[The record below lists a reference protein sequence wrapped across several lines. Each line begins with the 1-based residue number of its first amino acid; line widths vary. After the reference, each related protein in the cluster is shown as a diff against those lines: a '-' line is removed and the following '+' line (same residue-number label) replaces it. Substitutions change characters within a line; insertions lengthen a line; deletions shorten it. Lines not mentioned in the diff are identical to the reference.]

1 MSLAPFFGE
10 RSGGAR
16 SGSLSEEL
24 FEPLMREAL
33 GELNRPFEVH
43 QARRAL
49 AFCEPGEIIYPESAQ
64 ESAQLWESGATVVI
78 QRLSETNQLIRELCE
93 SATQALGKEVLCSVY
108 LSRRGGISFSWHKDM
123 WSVFVVQV
131 HGSKTF
137 HVCRSEDEL
146 AAAAKGER
154 FPLEP
159 GAWLRID
166 PEEPHMATSEAE
178 YSVHLSFGAHDDK

>member
-1 MSLAPFFGE
+1 MSAWKGE
-10 RSGGAR
+10 RSEAAR
-16 SGSLSEEL
+16 SGLLSQEL
-24 FEPLMREAL
+24 FEPLMRSAL

-49 AFCEPGEIIYPESAQ
+49 AFCGPGTILYPKSAQ

-78 QRLSETNQLIRELCE
+78 QRLSETSQFIRELCE
-93 SATQALGKEVLCSVY
+93 PATQVLGKQVLCSVY
-108 LSRRGGISFSWHKDM
+108 VSRRGGVSFSWHKDT

-137 HVCRSEDEL
+137 HVCSSEDEL
-146 AAAAKGER
+146 AASAEGER

-166 PEEPHMATSEAE
+166 PEEPHMATSEAA
-178 YSVHLSFGAHDDK
+178 YSVHLSFGAHDDM